1 MIGALGGAVRI
12 CVVDGQGGGIGS
24 AIVKRL
30 REAFCDRVEIVA
42 LGTNAIATAAMLK
55 AGANRGATGENAVVR
70 TVITADVIVGSLAII
85 MGHSMMGELTP
96 GMAEAIS
103 ASRALK
109 ALIPMTQER
118 VLMVG
123 VSTQPLPHMIDD
135 MIGHLRREVDKGHV

>member
-1 MIGALGGAVRI
+1 MRI

-24 AIVKRL
+24 VIVKRL

-70 TVITADVIVGSLAII
+70 TVTTADVVVGSLAII
-85 MGHSMMGELTP
+85 MAHSMMGELTP
-96 GMAEAIS
+96 AMAEAIS
-103 ASRALK
+103 ASKALK
-109 ALIPMTQER
+109 ALVPMTQER
-118 VLMVG
+118 VLIVG
-123 VSTQPLPHMIDD
+123 ASTQPLPHMIDD

>member
-1 MIGALGGAVRI
+1 MRI

-70 TVITADVIVGSLAII
+70 SVITADVIVGSLAII
-85 MGHSMMGELTP
+85 MAHSMMGELTP
-96 GMAEAIS
+96 AMAEAIS